1 MKKQEEN
8 IPTNNL
14 IHDQN
19 MFTLKYVKTKKKK
32 KNQMSLKHNAYKSPR
47 INKLNEF
54 NR

>member
-32 KNQMSLKHNAYKSPR
+32 KKSNVFKKQCIQEPK
-47 INKLNEF
+47 NKQTE
-54 NR
+54 

>member
-32 KNQMSLKHNAYKSPR
+32 NQMSLKNNAYKSPR